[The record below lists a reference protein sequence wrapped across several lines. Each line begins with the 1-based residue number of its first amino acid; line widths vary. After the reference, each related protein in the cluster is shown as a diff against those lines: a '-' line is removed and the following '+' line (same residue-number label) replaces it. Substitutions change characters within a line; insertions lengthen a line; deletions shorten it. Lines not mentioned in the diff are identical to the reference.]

1 MKIIGVCIFIILTS
15 QVLSF
20 SQGKWIKE
28 ILDSSNVITNGS
40 DSNAIYLTRV
50 YDIST
55 DSSLLIVGFND
66 EKMAKIFNSSKTQ
79 IRQMPFQ
86 GSRISISN
94 DFRVVVINHMTTEN
108 GFYKT
113 RIKCYNTNGLLNKD
127 TIVQGHGEAKFINN
141 GELLI
146 AHNSNVWGFNLTNP
160 ETVLLILDSSFNV
173 KLSKNISKSF
183 RLQIKPYFD
192 FEKSEYVFPQI
203 TKENDVKKVKM
214 TRFNLNMDIVN

>member
-113 RIKCYNTNGLLNKD
+113 RIKCYNTNGLLK
-127 TIVQGHGEAKFINN
+127 
-141 GELLI
+141 
-146 AHNSNVWGFNLTNP
+146 
-160 ETVLLILDSSFNV
+160 
-173 KLSKNISKSF
+173 
-183 RLQIKPYFD
+183 R
-192 FEKSEYVFPQI
+192 
-203 TKENDVKKVKM
+203 
-214 TRFNLNMDIVN
+214 